1 MRIFAALADP
11 TRAKIIEVLAIRDLS
26 AGEIAARFP
35 VSRPAVSRHLS
46 VLRKA
51 RLVNSRGDAQR
62 RVYSL
67 NPAGLDEVD
76 QWVAHCRDLWHKRL
90 NALGRHLDATAAKE
104 RVHKRSVQ

>member
-11 TRAKIIEVLAIRDLS
+11 TRAKIVEVLAVRDLS

-46 VLRKA
+46 VLRRA
-51 RLVNSRGDAQR
+51 RVVHARGEAQR

-67 NPAGLDEVD
+67 NPAALDEVD
-76 QWVAHCRDLWHKRL
+76 FWIARCRERWNKRL
-90 NALGRHLDATAAKE
+90 DALGRHLDATAAKE
-104 RVHKRSVQ
+104 TAGKRNVQ